1 MDKNIKDELDKIES
15 RRIEKRKISALY
27 GDEAGMRARL
37 DKIKEE
43 KKNIANEKNNL
54 SVPAGA
60 TEVEKDIIDWKLK
73 NLDSQDTALTTE
85 STEIETVLKSDDLDK
100 VSLEK
105 MQNWKEEQKKL
116 IESKK
121 EVEASQVK
129 SKSEYESE
137 REMETRKEW
146 IESLIGIKTGIPL
159 RYMYIPEVEIISYSE
174 AVNLGE
180 KSEGTFEIIVKQIIR
195 NGQYAKVGD
204 PISLG
209 LKGIGKVTDKI
220 GEIVGIGEKANA
232 EKIIK

>member
-129 SKSEYESE
+129 IKSEYESE
-137 REMETRKEW
+137 REMET
-146 IESLIGIKTGIPL
+146 
-159 RYMYIPEVEIISYSE
+159 
-174 AVNLGE
+174 
-180 KSEGTFEIIVKQIIR
+180 
-195 NGQYAKVGD
+195 
-204 PISLG
+204 
-209 LKGIGKVTDKI
+209 
-220 GEIVGIGEKANA
+220 
-232 EKIIK
+232 